1 MYTFSE
7 LIWNIRKVGKIDSR
21 KMQGQSAFTVIIQKS
36 SGVKK
41 LVHCAATVNPASTT
55 ARSKVV
61 FLAQV
66 LENRHHTLPF
76 LSAGTRTAT
85 DMDGTLHTD
94 L

>member
-1 MYTFSE
+1 MGVLENETCYKTGRVSTRDFTV
-7 LIWNIRKVGKIDSR
+7 I
-21 KMQGQSAFTVIIQKS
+21 ATVIIQKS

-76 LSAGTRTAT
+76 LSAGARTAT

>member
-1 MYTFSE
+1 MAVINPPE
-7 LIWNIRKVGKIDSR
+7 RKLAKCTS
-21 KMQGQSAFTVIIQKS
+21 
-36 SGVKK
+36 
-41 LVHCAATVNPASTT
+41 VHCAPMVNPASTT

-76 LSAGTRTAT
+76 LSAGARTAT
-85 DMDGTLHTD
+85 DMDGTLPTD